1 MRSDLRQPSFGER
14 GVPPVQLVGNRE
26 LEDAVAEELEALV
39 GDGALRRPRR
49 VRVDLV
55 RPLCGQRIDETLQRV
70 VCP

>member
-1 MRSDLRQPSFGER
+1 
-14 GVPPVQLVGNRE
+14 VGNRE